1 MSINETPATES
12 SRKLYQGT
20 YPAVDLNQELYTFTE
35 TAELLRCS
43 RPYVYTL
50 IRQGKLHAFRIA
62 YSRKRLIPAS
72 SIEALIGEGW
82 TAKLPV
88 EQFCNFELDSGDNCE
103 RPPMSGELLCWSH
116 QKRN

>member
-1 MSINETPATES
+1 MSTSVQETPAINL
-12 SRKLYQGT
+12 SR
-20 YPAVDLNQELYTFTE
+20 ELYNIKE

-43 RPYVYTL
+43 RPYIYTL
-50 IRQGKLHAFRIA
+50 LRQGKLHASRIGV
-62 YSRKRLIPAS
+62 SRKRLIPAS
-72 SIEALIGEGW
+72 SIEALIDAGW